1 MIEKTEKITFLFY
14 FLVLMKREEE
24 FSDRLNN
31 RASFQGFTAL
41 HYAVIADS
49 PACVEA
55 LLDAGA
61 NPTIENE
68 AGHRAVEYARAGE
81 IRELLIEHALK
92 YDEILKKK
100 VRNTVGKL
108 F

>member
-1 MIEKTEKITFLFY
+1 
-14 FLVLMKREEE
+14 MKREEE

-41 HYAVIADS
+41 HYAVLADS
-49 PACVEA
+49 IACVKA

-68 AGHRAVEYARAGE
+68 AGHRAVEYARDGE
-81 IRELLIEHALK
+81 IKEILNKYTLK

-100 VRNTVGKL
+100 VCY
-108 F
+108 